1 MSNTRELLEK
11 VSGSVINTSTS
22 AGAGNIGAGGG
33 GILKPRQANRFIDY
47 LFDQSVLMKTAR
59 IVRMNAPSVE
69 IDKVDIGTRIMRKA
83 TEATD
88 DGVNANP
95 TFTKISMTTVKLRL
109 DWEITVEGLEDNI
122 EGDSL
127 EDHIASLMARQT
139 ANDLEDLYINGDT
152 ALTSDA
158 LLKSLAGFKVLARA
172 TGVVVDAAGGNLTR
186 SVFDKALRAL
196 PNKYLQRRA
205 QLAFSTSSS
214 LVQDYIWSLSLDAT
228 ANSGYNPGAGSGTTG
243 SGFGAPAPGSLLG
256 DAIVNQGMGGGAGGG
271 NGPNYINGIR
281 PFGIP
286 LLEVP
291 LYPETETGTYT
302 AASGNH
308 GIVELT
314 FPQNR
319 IIGIQRDITV
329 YREFKPK
336 KDTIEY
342 TQFIR
347 VANQIENTA
356 AYVHVRNVKVR
367 S

>member
-1 MSNTRELLEK
+1 MDKRDLLEK
-11 VSGSVINTSTS
+11 VVNTTQ
-22 AGAGNIGAGGG
+22 IGVDTGV
-33 GILKPRQANRFIDY
+33 LKPRQANRFIDY

-59 IVRMNAPSVE
+59 VVRMNAPTVE
-69 IDKVDIGTRIMRKA
+69 IEKIDLGTRIMRIASEGAA
-83 TEATD
+83 TNQTDAT
-88 DGVNANP
+88 P
-95 TFTKISMTTVKLRL
+95 TFSKITMTTVKLRL
-109 DWEITVEGLEDNI
+109 DWELTTEGLEDNI

-127 EDHIASLMARQT
+127 EDHIASMMARQT
-139 ANDLEDLYINGDT
+139 SNDLEDLMINGDKSSSDPLLV
-152 ALTSDA
+152 ALDGFKTIARGRSG
-158 LLKSLAGFKVLARA
+158 LAG
-172 TGVVVDAAGGNLTR
+172 TGVIVDAAGANLTR

-196 PNKYLQRRA
+196 PNKYLQRRS

-214 LVQDYIWSLSLDAT
+214 LLQDYIWSLSLDAT
-228 ANSGYNPGAGSGTTG
+228 ANATYNPGGGAGTTG
-243 SGFGAPAPGSLLG
+243 SGFGAPAPASVLG
-256 DAIVNQGMGGGAGGG
+256 DAIVNQGMGGAQGGG
-271 NGPNYINGIR
+271 SSDYVGGIR

-291 LYPETETGTYT
+291 LYSETETGTYT
-302 AASGNH
+302 AAAGNH

-319 IIGIQRDITV
+319 IIGIQRDIVV

-347 VANQIENTA
+347 VANAIENGA
-356 AYVHVRNVKVR
+356 SYVHVRNVKVR

>member
-11 VSGSVINTSTS
+11 AVINTSTS
-22 AGAGNIGAGGG
+22 AGAGNIGAAGG

-59 IVRMNAPSVE
+59 IVRMSAPSVE
-69 IDKVDIGTRIMRKA
+69 IDKVDIGNKIMRKA
-83 TEATD
+83 TEGTD
-88 DGVNANP
+88 DGSNANP
-95 TFTKISMTTVKLRL
+95 TFTKVAMTTVKLRL

-139 ANDLEDLYINGDT
+139 ANDLEDLYINGST
-152 ALTSDA
+152 ALSSDA
-158 LLKSLAGFKVLARA
+158 LYKALDGFKVLARA
-172 TGVVVDAAGGNLTR
+172 SGVVVDAAGGNLTR
-186 SVFDKALRAL
+186 SIFDKALRAL
-196 PNKYLQRRA
+196 PNKYLQRRS

-228 ANSGYNPGAGSGTTG
+228 ANSTYNPGGGIGTTG
-243 SGFGAPAPGSLLG
+243 SGLGGSFGSAMG
-256 DAIVNQGMGGGAGGG
+256 DAIVNQGMGGATGGG

-347 VANQIENTA
+347 VANQIENAA

>member
-1 MSNTRELLEK
+1 MDKRDLLEK
-11 VSGSVINTSTS
+11 VVNNSS
-22 AGAGNIGAGGG
+22 IGAGSG
-33 GILKPRQANRFIDY
+33 GILKPRQSNRFIDY

-59 IVRMNAPSVE
+59 IVRMNAPTVE
-69 IDKVDIGTRIMRKA
+69 IDKVDLGTRIMKVA
-83 TEATD
+83 TEGAETNKTDAT
-88 DGVNANP
+88 P
-95 TFTKISMTTVKLRL
+95 TFSKVSMTTVKLRL
-109 DWEITVEGLEDNI
+109 DWELTTEGLEDNI

-127 EDHIASLMARQT
+127 EDHIASMMARQT
-139 ANDLEDLYINGDT
+139 SNDLEDLMVNGDKSSADQLLV
-152 ALTSDA
+152 ALDGF
-158 LLKSLAGFKVLARA
+158 KSLSRGRSGLAGV
-172 TGVVVDAAGGNLTR
+172 GVVVDAAGANLTR

-196 PNKYLQRRA
+196 PNKYLQRRS

-214 LVQDYIWSLSLDAT
+214 LLQDYIWSLSLDAT
-228 ANSGYNPGAGSGTTG
+228 ANATYNPGSGAGTTG
-243 SGFGAPAPGSLLG
+243 SGFGGVNDSALG
-256 DAIVNQGMGGGAGGG
+256 DAIVNQGMGGAQGGTG
-271 NGPNYINGIR
+271 TAYVGGIR

-291 LYPETETGTYT
+291 LYSETETGTYT

-319 IIGIQRDITV
+319 IIGIQRDIVV

-347 VANQIENTA
+347 VANAIENGA
-356 AYVHVRNVKVR
+356 SYVHVRNIKVR